1 MDKQAYHYNKKKLKG
16 KTAGTYLY
24 FYPCDPSDNP
34 DKWIEGKAY
43 AVIEVTER
51 EWQILFA
58 FDREEYND
66 DHAYVRKFT
75 PLIYSKD
82 EEELTPYQRQKRIGN
97 NLLFDEASN
106 DKIDI
111 RHAMRCLNEQEREVY
126 SLIHFQD
133 FRQSDVAKQ
142 LGVTQGYIS
151 MVLEKA
157 EEKIVAYDGDKT
169 PDGIAW
175 RYWKQFVKKGYMPE
189 HVDVEIEYALFC
201 IVHDFAPFVHWFYSV
216 GDLTRFAIKSY
227 LFGNDKMEAEV
238 TDYLNTA
245 SREDNQ
251 HFVDYYSEQP
261 LIVQALY
268 LRFIKEVIYRK
279 SRGLH
284 ESDNI
289 VTAFTAA
296 VTKIAKRVHM
306 TTDEFIERRF
316 LPFLAEKRKKSARQ
330 FYKLYTGK
338 SLPKKNF

>member
-34 DKWIEGKAY
+34 DKWIDGKAY

-106 DKIDI
+106 DMTDI
-111 RHAMRCLNEQEREVY
+111 RRAMRCLNEQEREVY

-157 EEKIVAYDGDKT
+157 EEKIVVYDGDQT

-175 RYWKQFVKKGYMPE
+175 RYWKQFVKKGYMPDY
-189 HVDVEIEYALFC
+189 VDVEIEYALFC
-201 IVHDFAPFVHWFYSV
+201 LVHDLAPLFHWFYSV

-227 LFGNDKMEAEV
+227 LFDNDKMEAEV
-238 TDYLNTA
+238 TDYLDTA
-245 SREDNQ
+245 SKEDRQ

-268 LRFIKEVIYRK
+268 LRFIKEIDYRK

-289 VTAFTAA
+289 ATVFTAA

-338 SLPKKNF
+338 SLPKKKF

>member
-1 MDKQAYHYNKKKLKG
+1 
-16 KTAGTYLY
+16 
-24 FYPCDPSDNP
+24 
-34 DKWIEGKAY
+34 
-43 AVIEVTER
+43 
-51 EWQILFA
+51 
-58 FDREEYND
+58 
-66 DHAYVRKFT
+66 
-75 PLIYSKD
+75 
-82 EEELTPYQRQKRIGN
+82 
-97 NLLFDEASN
+97 
-106 DKIDI
+106 
-111 RHAMRCLNEQEREVY
+111 
-126 SLIHFQD
+126 
-133 FRQSDVAKQ
+133 
-142 LGVTQGYIS
+142 